1 MVLKLMAMDP
11 YYYFQVGPNHPYTRK
26 SVVVEV
32 AVVAAVVVVVA
43 VVAEVEIVV
52 QVDVVMVMK
61 LVTNDSTTI
70 STLD

>member
-32 AVVAAVVVVVA
+32 AVVAAVVVVA
-43 VVAEVEIVV
+43 VVAEVEIV

-61 LVTNDSTTI
+61 LVTNDPTTI